1 MVREFFNQFT
11 NISEATSDFILRTI
25 WQGADISF
33 LQMLEINSAEI
44 VINDLDLLASNIELM
59 LSNLDPTYVL
69 DSDTDSDTIDQSMR
83 DSGI

>member
-1 MVREFFNQFT
+1 
-11 NISEATSDFILRTI
+11 
-25 WQGADISF
+25 
-33 LQMLEINSAEI
+33 MLEINSAEI